1 MADSDTER
9 AIRLELLIEQ
19 AGMLRAEVLRELG
32 RFAAAHPDQPRTG
45 RAGDTRLALSTAA
58 EFSGRC
64 VEALTAL
71 RASRAKTTPAATSTE
86 RSDA

>member
-1 MADSDTER
+1 MATVTDV
-9 AIRLELLIEQ
+9 RLELLIDR
-19 AGMLRAEVLRELG
+19 AGELRAELLEELR
-32 RFAAAHPDQPRTG
+32 RFLAAHGERARVG

-71 RASRAKTTPAATSTE
+71 RSSRASVTPAATSTE

>member
-1 MADSDTER
+1 VTDPDV
-9 AIRLELLIEQ
+9 RLERLIDR
-19 AGMLRAEVLRELG
+19 AGELRAELLEELR
-32 RFAAAHPDQPRTG
+32 RFLAAHPDQPRTG

-71 RASRAKTTPAATSTE
+71 RASRASVTPAATSATSTE

>member
-1 MADSDTER
+1 MTDPDD
-9 AIRLELLIEQ
+9 RLELLIGQ
-19 AGMLRAEVLRELG
+19 AGALRADLLEELR
-32 RFAAAHPDQPRTG
+32 RFLAAYPDRPRTG

-64 VEALTAL
+64 VQALTAL
-71 RASRAKTTPAATSTE
+71 RAGRANVAPTVISPE